1 LALDIHP
8 IFKEGLPHL
17 IKDQLGGIQMLFF
30 NRKIVADKR
39 SGKDR
44 RKSHTGFRSGSER
57 RSGIERRCGRD
68 RRMSLY
74 DRLPQD
80 QKNTL
85 EIIIKHLESQAT

>member
-1 LALDIHP
+1 
-8 IFKEGLPHL
+8 
-17 IKDQLGGIQMLFF
+17 MSFF
-30 NRKIVADKR
+30 NSKIVGDRR

-44 RKSHTGFRSGSER
+44 RKSNRGTKRGIER
-57 RSGIERRCGRD
+57 RSGKD

>member
-1 LALDIHP
+1 
-8 IFKEGLPHL
+8 
-17 IKDQLGGIQMLFF
+17 MSFF
-30 NRKIVADKR
+30 NSKVPKDRR

-44 RKSHTGFRSGSER
+44 RKPNMGTKSGVER
-57 RSGIERRCGRD
+57 RSGKD

-85 EIIIKHLESQAT
+85 EIIIKHLESQAG